1 MLTIFHIFTVYILY
15 ILHIICSHVAGGNQK
30 MFVARGNQKM
40 LTSIYLQFQKFILET
55 ILFHGLIVYSEDLKF
70 PCLSI
75 EVLYQNRGIY
85 FLQVWRKQNININ
98 IFLSELK
105 KNCRN
110 DQIPWSFSY
119 GTIFCS
125 DRKQIQII
133 SKLKIF
139 ES

>member
-70 PCLSI
+70 PGLSI

-85 FLQVWRKQNININ
+85 FLQV
-98 IFLSELK
+98 
-105 KNCRN
+105 
-110 DQIPWSFSY
+110 
-119 GTIFCS
+119 
-125 DRKQIQII
+125 
-133 SKLKIF
+133 
-139 ES
+139 